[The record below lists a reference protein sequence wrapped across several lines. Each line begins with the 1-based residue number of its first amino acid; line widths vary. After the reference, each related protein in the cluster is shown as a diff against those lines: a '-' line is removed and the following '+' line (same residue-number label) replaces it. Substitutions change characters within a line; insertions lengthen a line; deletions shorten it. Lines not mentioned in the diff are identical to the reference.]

1 VSILLPSKAQIVL
14 FWGRE
19 LITLYNDAYRPVFGA
34 KHPRPLELPV
44 HESWSELWVAVLKE
58 LFEGVLATGEAY
70 WASDRPFF
78 LERFGYSEE
87 TFFDVSYDPVRD
99 EIGQVGGVFC
109 IVSETTARVVG
120 ERRLKTLR
128 ELSARTTEEAKS
140 AEEACQVAARI
151 LADNQRILAD
161 NQYDLP
167 FALIYLLDAETKNAR
182 LAGSAGLAGGSPG
195 APCRVDLTAPGGER
209 AGWPLRTVLKADRAE
224 VVTELGQLFGALP
237 GGVWPES
244 PHTAVVLPIRASGQE
259 RLAGFFVAGISP
271 RRPLDDHNR
280 GFFDLLANQTA
291 TAIANA
297 RAYEEERRRAEAL
310 AELDQGKDG
319 FLLECQP
326 RVPHALDDDTGPP
339 GRTSSPRPRSAG
351 SATGWS

>member
-1 VSILLPSKAQIVL
+1 
-14 FWGRE
+14 
-19 LITLYNDAYRPVFGA
+19 
-34 KHPRPLELPV
+34 
-44 HESWSELWVAVLKE
+44 
-58 LFEGVLATGEAY
+58 
-70 WASDRPFF
+70 
-78 LERFGYSEE
+78 
-87 TFFDVSYDPVRD
+87 
-99 EIGQVGGVFC
+99 
-109 IVSETTARVVG
+109 
-120 ERRLKTLR
+120 
-128 ELSARTTEEAKS
+128 
-140 AEEACQVAARI
+140 
-151 LADNQRILAD
+151 
-161 NQYDLP
+161 
-167 FALIYLLDAETKNAR
+167 
-182 LAGSAGLAGGSPG
+182 
-195 APCRVDLTAPGGER
+195 
-209 AGWPLRTVLKADRAE
+209 VLKADRAE